1 MDYTEF
7 KYLKVEFT
15 DHIAVI
21 TLQNPPLNLLK
32 FDMVIELKE
41 LLEDLSRDP
50 DVRCAIITGSGP
62 KAFCAGDELG
72 AAPVFPKG
80 TRSPYIN
87 AAFNTIENAPFP
99 VIAAIN
105 GYALGGGLEM
115 AMACDIRIAADTA
128 KMGLVEAARGL
139 IASNGG
145 VTRLPWLIGEAN
157 AKKMYFTAA
166 KITAEQALNYGLV
179 QEVLPADQ
187 LMDRAMELAREI
199 AANAPLSI
207 GAAKSI
213 MHDFRANLFDASFA
227 REQKHQ
233 NRVLKSSDFK
243 EGVKAFKEKRQ
254 PNWQGK

>member
-1 MDYTEF
+1 MDLN
-7 KYLKVEFT
+7 YLKLELI
-15 DHIAVI
+15 DHIAVV
-21 TLQNPPLNLLK
+21 TLQYPPLNLLNIN
-32 FDMVIELKE
+32 MVVEFKE
-41 LLEDLSRDP
+41 LFEELSLNP
-50 DVRCAIITGSGP
+50 DIRCAVVTGSGT

-72 AAPVFPKG
+72 GAPAPMPKG
-80 TRSPYIN
+80 MRSVYITT
-87 AAFNTIENAPFP
+87 AFNTIEAAPFP

-115 AMACDIRIAADTA
+115 AMACDIRLAADTA

-166 KITAEQALNYGLV
+166 KLTAEQALNYGLV
-179 QEVLPADQ
+179 QEVIPADK

-199 AANAPLSI
+199 TANAPLSM
-207 GAAKSI
+207 GAAKAI